1 MPVGPLAL
9 MDEISLILVLSIMEQ
24 TKKDFAKAGKAY
36 VPHPGDEVVIKMVNT
51 FKRPGKKGQKGFYEY
66 PQEKEKHLWPELTK
80 HFPPSSRE
88 LSQQEMMT
96 RLMFIQAIE
105 AARCYED
112 NVIVSVAEAN
122 IGSIF
127 GWGFAPF
134 KGGVLQFINDY
145 GVRSFVKQSKE
156 LAKTYGQRFNPPELL
171 LKMAKKGDV
180 F

>member
-1 MPVGPLAL
+1 
-9 MDEISLILVLSIMEQ
+9 
-24 TKKDFAKAGKAY
+24 
-36 VPHPGDEVVIKMVNT
+36 
-51 FKRPGKKGQKGFYEY
+51 
-66 PQEKEKHLWPELTK
+66 
-80 HFPPSSRE
+80 
-88 LSQQEMMT
+88 MMA
-96 RLMFIQAIE
+96 RMMFIQALE

-145 GVRSFVKQSKE
+145 GVNEFVKE
-156 LAKTYGQRFNPPELL
+156 AKRLVEMYGQRFNPPEIL
-171 LKMAKKGDV
+171 LKMADKKEA